1 MLGEV
6 IRRLL
11 WPVGMTVVI
20 TALLLPFLLQRP
32 SIVAAQTGPQ
42 LGEATTVTLPEAWT
56 GPDSVTQAELADAM
70 PPFALVEAQGEFS
83 LTRVEDGDG
92 AHIRLLRTGDA
103 QAVAAPGRLHF
114 AWTIAGDELA
124 AVTGQV
130 LSVTFD
136 ARGYSPPLGVR
147 VYIEE
152 TTDAGTNASSVD
164 VDDVAWTEYTLTRM
178 IGPGATE
185 VRIGVDWR
193 NAVSTAW
200 TEFAPLLVNVI
211 PAGDF
216 GGELSATE
224 TPIPPT
230 PTPTATATPEII
242 VVTSTPTAESVF
254 AAATMAAQATADAAT
269 TGTATPT
276 PETMVTATF
285 TPLPTNTPTP
295 IVVTDTP
302 TPENDATATM
312 MALEAE
318 ARAFTTGTPTPY
330 PADALVLVATATNT
344 PAPRGQPTRTPTPF
358 FVLMENIAPTNTPAP
373 TPTFP
378 AELVGKIVFK
388 ADFLGTDRRPDYMIM
403 NPDGTDLARLTGA
416 AWYDRAAERD
426 HYSGD
431 RRFYASVAK
440 EQDGFRRIQLFYDFI
455 EYATKNQLTFFGAGT
470 AWDPAWSPVDEKVVF
485 VSNESKN
492 DEIWLVERDQWP
504 AIKLTNNDWEW
515 DNHPSFSP
523 DGSQIVFMSN
533 RNSGRRQL
541 WIMDADGGNQRQ
553 LADFPFEAWDPVWVK
568 YAD

>member
-1 MLGEV
+1 MSQESAEKNVPEEAEKVPVAAEPAVTEAVKAEDAPAKKPEGAKGKKAAKAGDGEEAKPAAEAAAPEV
-6 IRRLL
+6 ETAASLL
-11 WPVGMTVVI
+11 DNNAVAVKRVKIKGAKNIPFGIVHI
-20 TALLLPFLLQRP
+20 TATFNNTIV
-32 SIVAAQTGPQ
+32 SISDMTGN
-42 LGEATTVTLPEAWT
+42 V
-56 GPDSVTQAELADAM
+56 
-70 PPFALVEAQGEFS
+70 
-83 LTRVEDGDG
+83 
-92 AHIRLLRTGDA
+92 
-103 QAVAAPGRLHF
+103 
-114 AWTIAGDELA
+114 
-124 AVTGQV
+124 
-130 LSVTFD
+130 
-136 ARGYSPPLGVR
+136 
-147 VYIEE
+147 
-152 TTDAGTNASSVD
+152 
-164 VDDVAWTEYTLTRM
+164 
-178 IGPGATE
+178 IG
-185 VRIGVDWR
+185 W
-193 NAVSTAW
+193 STAGRSG
-200 TEFAPLLVNVI
+200 FK
-211 PAGDF
+211 G
-216 GGELSATE
+216 SRKS
-224 TPIPPT
+224 
-230 PTPTATATPEII
+230 TAY
-242 VVTSTPTAESVF
+242 
-254 AAATMAAQATADAAT
+254 AATMAAQATADAAT